1 MSLPGDDHLSLA
13 TAELGT
19 PDALFQIS
27 RGRYLAKLWTGI
39 GLILVGLAAIGLIW
53 IIGAA
58 GFAVLAK
65 FLLAPPVFGALV
77 LWHMYRNRELFV
89 LVYPTGLLRLCRGEV
104 ESYPWAE
111 IRHIQL
117 KVQRVESPEFQFD
130 LAGNIKACWLPVEVP
145 SVQIWNAGLTV
156 VRADGAE
163 AHFGAA
169 LADYE
174 RLAEEIQ
181 KRTFSAGWAEALAQ
195 FRDGEPVV
203 FGDIEVL
210 PTGIRFAKKSLA
222 WERVKEVSIAQG
234 MLSIKRSGRWLP
246 WIVRTIHDVPN
257 PHVLFALIA
266 EARKPFAAAQIAD
279 SANGEEDAD
288 GQPGFSD

>member
-1 MSLPGDDHLSLA
+1 MSVPGDDHLSLA

-27 RGRYLAKLWTGI
+27 RGRYLAKLWVGI
-39 GLILVGLAAIGLIW
+39 GLILGGFAAIGLIW

-58 GFAVLAK
+58 GLAVLAK

-77 LWHMYRNRELFV
+77 LWHMHRNRELFV
-89 LVYPTGLLRLCRGEV
+89 LVYPTGLLRLRRGEV

-111 IRHIQL
+111 ISHIQL
-117 KVQRVESPEFQFD
+117 KVQRVETPEFQFD
-130 LAGNIKACWLPVEVP
+130 LAGNVKTCWLPVEVP
-145 SVQIWNAGLTV
+145 SVQMWNAGLTV
-156 VRADGAE
+156 VRTDGAE

-181 KRTFSAGWAEALAQ
+181 KRTFSAAWAEALAQ
-195 FRDGEPVV
+195 FRAGETVV

-246 WIVRTIHDVPN
+246 WIVRTIQDVPN

-266 EARKPFAAAQIAD
+266 EARKPFATAPIGEA
-279 SANGEEDAD
+279 ANGDEEEE
-288 GQPGFSD
+288 

>member
-181 KRTFSAGWAEALAQ
+181 KRTFSAGWAEALSQ

>member
-27 RGRYLAKLWTGI
+27 RGRYLAKLWIGI

-117 KVQRVESPEFQFD
+117 KVQRVESPEFQYD
-130 LAGNIKACWLPVEVP
+130 LAGNIKVCWLPVEVP
-145 SVQIWNAGLTV
+145 SVQMWNAGLTV

-195 FRDGEPVV
+195 FREGEPVV

-222 WERVKEVSIAQG
+222 WERVREVNIAQG

-266 EARKPFAAAQIAD
+266 EARKPFAAAPIGE
-279 SANGEEDAD
+279 SANGEGDED
-288 GQPGFSD
+288 GEP

>member
-77 LWHMYRNRELFV
+77 LWHMYRNRELYV

-181 KRTFSAGWAEALAQ
+181 KRTFSAGWAEALSQ

-279 SANGEEDAD
+279 SANGEEDED